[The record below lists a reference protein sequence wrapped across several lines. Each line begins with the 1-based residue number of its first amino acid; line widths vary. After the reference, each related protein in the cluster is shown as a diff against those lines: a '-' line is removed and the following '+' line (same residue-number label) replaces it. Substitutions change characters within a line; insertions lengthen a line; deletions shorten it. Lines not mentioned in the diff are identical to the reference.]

1 MKKYVCDFCG
11 EIICNDI
18 KAFGA
23 IRGYRYCIGS
33 EDNLY
38 DKQKIDLC
46 VDCAKMIRA
55 LKKDKSHEQI
65 H

>member
-1 MKKYVCDFCG
+1 MKKYVCDCCG
-11 EIICNDI
+11 KIICG
-18 KAFGA
+18 KGFGA

-46 VDCAKMIRA
+46 VDCAKR
-55 LKKDKSHEQI
+55 LRSFNVDNSE
-65 H
+65 